1 MNHKNL
7 QTIFQ
12 KYIENFEYIN
22 NKEHDENYKWEIAN
36 LFQSF
41 DINAEN
47 FAEMLAEMWKLSAN
61 LVDSSQQLPFYA
73 LVDFARKEPET
84 VREMFRKLFA
94 DEHIDLLTK
103 QTRIQEFINSS
114 EILRKKYYPDSRL
127 YVNNQRSVMQYLFL
141 RYPESNYGY
150 KASQAKSFADCIEF
164 YDDWGP
170 MTDFQLDV
178 YYRMCDQLVEEI
190 KNNEALIE
198 THRSRY
204 ENTTRKLHPDTN
216 LHILALD
223 IIYSSQV
230 YDFYEGIS
238 FTPINAQAR
247 KLHIE
252 RITKA
257 KELAQAAE
265 KAVTDNALLT
275 EAKEYFIGYFKP
287 GVILKHRSFGEGAVE
302 SCDGSL
308 ITITFPKVEATKK
321 LGLFITFLNGLLTC
335 DSIDFKEKIDLYRD
349 VMKREHQIPQTLKR
363 TTEELQPY
371 LEYLD

>member
-190 KNNEALIE
+190 KNN
-198 THRSRY
+198 
-204 ENTTRKLHPDTN
+204 
-216 LHILALD
+216 
-223 IIYSSQV
+223 
-230 YDFYEGIS
+230 
-238 FTPINAQAR
+238 
-247 KLHIE
+247 
-252 RITKA
+252 
-257 KELAQAAE
+257 
-265 KAVTDNALLT
+265 
-275 EAKEYFIGYFKP
+275 
-287 GVILKHRSFGEGAVE
+287 AVE
-302 SCDGSL
+302 
-308 ITITFPKVEATKK
+308 KVENVINNKQVSVNSTPKETKVENVET
-321 LGLFITFLNGLLTC
+321 LR
-335 DSIDFKEKIDLYRD
+335 EQRKIW
-349 VMKREHQIPQTLKR
+349 VNVI
-363 TTEELQPY
+363 
-371 LEYLD
+371 